1 MRYFVTIGDRTM
13 QVELTGDKAII
24 DGESS
29 TVDLRTVAAG
39 VLHHLLVDGKS
50 HPFLARASGNG
61 TWDIRLDGIRHEASV
76 VDARTRA
83 IREMKGRDNA
93 PRGPRPVRAPM
104 PGMVVR
110 VEVEPGQ
117 RVTPGQ
123 GVIIVEA
130 MKMENELK
138 ADGGGVVSRVHV
150 TAGQPV
156 EKGVVLI
163 EFETEDA

>member
-1 MRYFVTIGDRTM
+1 
-13 QVELTGDKAII
+13 
-24 DGESS
+24 
-29 TVDLRTVAAG
+29 
-39 VLHHLLVDGKS
+39 
-50 HPFLARASGNG
+50 
-61 TWDIRLDGIRHEASV
+61 
-76 VDARTRA
+76 
-83 IREMKGRDNA
+83 
-93 PRGPRPVRAPM
+93 
-104 PGMVVR
+104 VR